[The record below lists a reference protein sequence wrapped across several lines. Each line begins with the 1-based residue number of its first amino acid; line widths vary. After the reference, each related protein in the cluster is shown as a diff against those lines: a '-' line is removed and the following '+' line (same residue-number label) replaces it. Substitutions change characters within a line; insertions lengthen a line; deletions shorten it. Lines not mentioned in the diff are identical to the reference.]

1 MIDIFCVFYLKGDSD
16 RMERKQRQK
25 RTDLIVDILFPVISS
40 LILALFL
47 IFPSATSGKNWP
59 IGVSLLTVYIALCTV
74 WVFILFKRR
83 EKEEKRR
90 VGRTNF
96 LSVMESS
103 LQQPDIPMLAVDGK
117 ETGGKIL
124 WANRAACLIFDNQ
137 NLFGEDFDSYS
148 PVTLNALTAGQSDGA
163 QVKIGGKFYELNAYH
178 PDSSSE
184 SVYFVI
190 FNDVTRTEIW
200 RSRYENNLVCA
211 AFVLVDNLAEL
222 TAQAGKGEYRDAATL
237 IDKILKEWA
246 ESMDGVIKELN
257 NDRYLLFFNQKY
269 LDGLCDSRFPVL
281 DKIVSAQSG
290 SYTVPLT
297 VSIGVSSRGDTLA
310 ERERE
315 ALIALDHA
323 LQRGGAQAAVRR
335 NADGY
340 EFFGGRV
347 KPSQK
352 RTSIRSRIEAERL
365 ISLISRAGNV
375 IIMGHAN
382 PDFDAIG
389 SCIGISRL
397 ASACEKDAIIVTDLK
412 CDNFRICAERL
423 IASDEDGR
431 YAKLFADSEKG
442 LDAVRS
448 DTLVILTD
456 VNSVER
462 CECPQIAQNCAS
474 MAIIDHHRRA
484 GGNMTDA
491 PDVNYVD
498 PSASSACEIVSEM
511 LEYAPMRIELSAEEA
526 SVMMSGI
533 MLDTQNFIKSVG
545 TRTFSAALFL
555 RNAGA
560 SNEVANS
567 FFFENMSDYTAQ
579 ARLTGNVKLYRKK
592 YVIAMNTAPDD
603 VDARTAA
610 AKAANKLLSLRGAE
624 ATFVLACVGDTVMI
638 SARSNGKI
646 NVQLILEQ
654 MGGGGHFDA
663 AGAQVKA
670 DTESTLTKLQ
680 RAIDNYEDSTL

>member
-1 MIDIFCVFYLKGDSD
+1 
-16 RMERKQRQK
+16 MERKQQKK
-25 RTDLIVDILFPVISS
+25 RTDLIIDILFPVISS
-40 LILALFL
+40 LILAMFL
-47 IFPSATSGKNWP
+47 IFPSAVSGKYWP
-59 IGVSLLTVYIALCTV
+59 IGVTVLVVYVALCAVWMLLT
-74 WVFILFKRR
+74 FKRK
-83 EKEEKRR
+83 EKEEKKR
-90 VGRTNF
+90 VGKTNF
-96 LSVMESS
+96 LSVVESS
-103 LQQPDIPMLAVDGK
+103 LQQPDTPMLAVDGG
-117 ETGGKIL
+117 EAGGKIL
-124 WANRAACLIFDNQ
+124 WANRAACRIFENP
-137 NLFGEDFDSYS
+137 NLFGEDFDTYS
-148 PVTLNALTAGQSDGA
+148 PVTLNALTAGQGGTAS
-163 QVKIGGKFYELNAYH
+163 VKIGGKFYELTSYSPENT
-178 PDSSSE
+178 SE
-184 SVYFVI
+184 SIYFLI
-190 FNDVTRTEIW
+190 FNDVTKAEIW
-200 RSRYENNLVCA
+200 RARYENNLVCV

-246 ESMDGVIKELN
+246 ESMDGIIKELN

-269 LDGLCDSRFPVL
+269 VDELCESRFPVL
-281 DKIVSAQSG
+281 DKIVRAQSG

-297 VSIGVSSRGDTLA
+297 VSIGVASCGDTLA

-335 NADGY
+335 NSDGY

-365 ISLISRAGNV
+365 LSLISRAGNV

-389 SCIGISRL
+389 SCIGLSRL
-397 ASACEKDAIIVTDLK
+397 VAACEKEAMIVTNPK
-412 CDNFRICAERL
+412 SENFRICAERL
-423 IASDEDGR
+423 LASDEDGR

-442 LDAVRS
+442 LDAIRS

-456 VNSVER
+456 VNSIER
-462 CECPQIAQNCAS
+462 CECPQIAQNCAA

-484 GGNMTDA
+484 GGSITDA
-491 PDVNYVD
+491 PEVNYVD

-511 LEYAPMRIELSAEEA
+511 LEYSPIRVELSAEEA

-567 FFFENMSDYTAQ
+567 FFFEDMSDYTLQ

-603 VDARTAA
+603 ADARTAA

-646 NVQLILEQ
+646 NVQLILEA

-663 AGAQVKA
+663 AGAQVKG
-670 DTESTLTKLQ
+670 DTEATLTKLQ